1 MKHFF
6 ESELML
12 SSSLNFVLLSVGLTL
27 LLHIPIWCGFNLSRR
42 KWKRMDYLW
51 PFLAGIGMLG
61 AVSEIR
67 AKVAGDWVETEQT
80 RAVVILE
87 SIEQFSLE
95 RLRGDVC
102 SGQPSASDQADYHQ
116 ACMWYLATA
125 KTFRGVDFSLLP
137 SAKTL
142 MVPAPDIA
150 LLESDSVWVSG
161 MLNQYEKQKN
171 QYIKTREAQLKQPIE
186 SLFWYVSPYLV
197 CFAIALRLT
206 KVTAELKL
214 DKASS

>member
-1 MKHFF
+1 
-6 ESELML
+6 
-12 SSSLNFVLLSVGLTL
+12 
-27 LLHIPIWCGFNLSRR
+27 
-42 KWKRMDYLW
+42 
-51 PFLAGIGMLG
+51 
-61 AVSEIR
+61 
-67 AKVAGDWVETEQT
+67 
-80 RAVVILE
+80 
-87 SIEQFSLE
+87 
-95 RLRGDVC
+95 
-102 SGQPSASDQADYHQ
+102 
-116 ACMWYLATA
+116 
-125 KTFRGVDFSLLP
+125 
-137 SAKTL
+137 

-214 DKASS
+214 DKAS